1 MRARFNGRMNDDE
14 GKVIAPHLLWRKWY
28 HFGIRSTGKKKK
40 KIKIFTALKHNKPD
54 LSAFQLQ
61 SVRNNPTEVS
71 LNET

>member
-1 MRARFNGRMNDDE
+1 MEEM
-14 GKVIAPHLLWRKWY
+14 VPLWHQVHWK
-28 HFGIRSTGKKKK
+28 KKKK